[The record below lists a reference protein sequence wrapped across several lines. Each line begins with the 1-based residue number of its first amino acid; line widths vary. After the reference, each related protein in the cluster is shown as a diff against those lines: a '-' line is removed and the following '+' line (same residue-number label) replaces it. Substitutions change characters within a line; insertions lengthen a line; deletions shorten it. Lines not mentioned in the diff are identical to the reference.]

1 MRKGWLIVA
10 LGVLAVAAGCGA
22 SSGDTPVEEYKIE
35 PGKQQTGPA
44 ANLPPEVREKI
55 QQQTQQQNQQENQQ
69 ESR

>member
-1 MRKGWLIVA
+1 MRRGWWIAVVGVA
-10 LGVLAVAAGCGA
+10 AMLAGCGA

-44 ANLPPEVREKI
+44 VNVPPEVREKI
-55 QQQTQQQNQQENQQ
+55 QQQNQQ